1 MTRLFSRVF
10 LKSDYNISICLF
22 FKTSLEDYLMTE
34 DEKRKLGYLY
44 DANFDVSL
52 LKERDKCQDKIFELN
67 NVPNSNREKRYEIMK
82 SFLGKCD
89 STTTILSPFSCD
101 YGKNIKVGKYFFMNY
116 GGVILDGNDVIIG
129 DYVFIAPNCVIS
141 CAGHALDKEQRN
153 KGLEIARKIVI
164 GDNVWIGANVTILP
178 GVTIG
183 NDSVIGACSVVTKDI
198 PTGVIA
204 FGNPCK
210 VIRKITE
217 EDKNKYP
224 KAE

>member
-1 MTRLFSRVF
+1 
-10 LKSDYNISICLF
+10 
-22 FKTSLEDYLMTE
+22 MTE
-34 DEKRKLGYLY
+34 NEKRKLGYLY
-44 DANFDVSL
+44 DANFDSSL
-52 LKERDKCQDKIFELN
+52 QKERDFCQDKTFELN
-67 NVPNSNREKRYEIMK
+67 NIPNSNRKKRYEILA
-82 SFLGKCD
+82 SFLGKVD
-89 STTTILSPFSCD
+89 ETTTILSPFSCD

-116 GGVILDGNDVIIG
+116 GGVILDGADVIIG
-129 DYVFIAPNCVIS
+129 DYVFIAPHCIIS

-153 KGLEIARKIVI
+153 LGLEIARKIVI

-183 NDSVIGACSVVTKDI
+183 NDCVIGAGSVVTKDI
-198 PTGVIA
+198 PDGVIA

-217 EDKNKYP
+217 EDKYKYP

>member
-1 MTRLFSRVF
+1 
-10 LKSDYNISICLF
+10 
-22 FKTSLEDYLMTE
+22 MTE

-67 NVPNSNREKRYEIMK
+67 NVPNSNREKRYEILI
-82 SFLGKCD
+82 SLLGKCD

-153 KGLEIARKIVI
+153 KGLEIAKKIVI

-183 NDSVIGACSVVTKDI
+183 DDSVIGAGSVVTKDI
-198 PTGVIA
+198 PSGVIA

-224 KAE
+224 KAV

>member
-1 MTRLFSRVF
+1 MYKC
-10 LKSDYNISICLF
+10 LKNGEKI
-22 FKTSLEDYLMTE
+22 MTE
-34 DEKRKLGYLY
+34 NEKRKLGYLY
-44 DANFDVSL
+44 DANFDSSL
-52 LKERDKCQDKIFELN
+52 QKERDFCQDKTFELN
-67 NVPNSNREKRYEIMK
+67 NIPNSNRKKRYEILA
-82 SFLGKCD
+82 SFLGKVD
-89 STTTILSPFSCD
+89 ETTIILSPFSCD

-116 GGVILDGNDVIIG
+116 GCVILDGADVIIG
-129 DYVFIAPNCVIS
+129 DYVFIAPHCIIS

-153 KGLEIARKIVI
+153 LGLEIARKIVI

-183 NDSVIGACSVVTKDI
+183 NDCVIGAGSVVTKDI
-198 PTGVIA
+198 PDGVIA

-217 EDKNKYP
+217 EDKYKYP